1 MRILAT
7 ILVTAGVALAL
18 LWPGQGRLIY
28 LPHAGVPAPAS
39 QGLSHAEVV
48 TLSSDDGV
56 ALEGWFVPAAST
68 PPRFTVIMF
77 NGNAGNRGMRAPVAA
92 VFARRGVATLLFDY
106 QSRRIFSGETSRTT
120 DHRPVFSA
128 TSRLRGTGWRLPK
141 S

>member
-18 LWPGQGRLIY
+18 LWLGQGRLIH

-56 ALEGWFVPAAST
+56 ALQGWFVPAAST
-68 PPRFTVIMF
+68 RRDSQSSCSMEMPGIAACVPR
-77 NGNAGNRGMRAPVAA
+77 
-92 VFARRGVATLLFDY
+92 
-106 QSRRIFSGETSRTT
+106 
-120 DHRPVFSA
+120 
-128 TSRLRGTGWRLPK
+128 
-141 S
+141 